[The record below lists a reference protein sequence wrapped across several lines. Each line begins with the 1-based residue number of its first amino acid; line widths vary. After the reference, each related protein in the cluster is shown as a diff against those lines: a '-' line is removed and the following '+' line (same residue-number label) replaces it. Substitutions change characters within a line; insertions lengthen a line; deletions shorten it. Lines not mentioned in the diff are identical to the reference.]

1 MSGHRKPTRTR
12 VITEYRRDLLLQA
25 ATRVFGKYGFDGA
38 TMEQIAQE
46 ADVAKGTTYL
56 YYRSKQSIYDAT
68 LSRGLAELDDWTRE
82 ALDRAPNLHDAIAA
96 FVTARAQ
103 YFLQHRDFFRMY
115 VAAISRQITSVKPRA
130 SEFQAMVDRQTRWL
144 EDAIRRGL
152 ARGEIRHVDPAAAAL
167 AIFDLTRGLV
177 ARGIVATR
185 SFDVPSE
192 AAFVTSLVWAGLGV
206 EREKAQGKAPAARAR
221 GRREAPRSGAPERE
235 RAGVGPR
242 EP

>member
-1 MSGHRKPTRTR
+1 MHGHQKPTRTQ
-12 VITEYRRDLLLQA
+12 VITEYRRDALLEA
-25 ATRVFGKYGFDGA
+25 ATRVFGKYGFDCA

-68 LSRGLAELDDWTRE
+68 LSRGLAELDEWTRE

-96 FVTARAQ
+96 FVTARAE
-103 YFLQHRDFFRMY
+103 YFLEHRDFFRMY
-115 VAAISRQITSVKPRA
+115 VTAISRQITSVKPRA
-130 SEFQAMVDRQTRWL
+130 SEFQATVDRQTRRL
-144 EDAIRRGL
+144 EDAIRRGV

-185 SFDVPSE
+185 AFDVAGE
-192 AAFVTSLVWAGLGV
+192 VEFVTSLVWNGLQ
-206 EREKAQGKAPAARAR
+206 EGKRHKVK
-221 GRREAPRSGAPERE
+221 GRSKSESE
-235 RAGVGPR
+235 
-242 EP
+242 